1 VHASILQV
9 ILVECALSKFKVEIE
24 SGLIKGSCLI
34 IMREEASRLL
44 FCLRVGSFKEIVG
57 VHDY

>member
-1 VHASILQV
+1 V

-44 FCLRVGSFKEIVG
+44 FGLRVGSFKEIVG